1 MERCDTGMEMFR
13 IQCKMGKN
21 EFYWLIGG
29 ILGAYLLG
37 TGIWSAVS
45 AGDDGMVR
53 AFPLGTVIAVFG
65 TVVAHLIGCTYNML
79 SAFGL
84 SVSMGAT
91 RKQFVRSY
99 AAFGMLELIL
109 ACVLIRVL
117 YGLEKI
123 YYLKVFGLP
132 VYEMAGL
139 SAVGYPVLSVCTIA
153 GLIAIEMFCGA
164 LILKFGV
171 KAVAGLWL
179 FFMAICYLPGIL
191 LRTEFFSGLLS
202 AARSGGE
209 NPLTVPGILAVFAF
223 ACAAMFFAAWGMLRR
238 QQVNG

>member
-1 MERCDTGMEMFR
+1 MGTDMEMFQ
-13 IQCKMGKN
+13 IQCKMRKN
-21 EFYWLIGG
+21 ELYWVAGG

-37 TGIWSAVS
+37 DGIWSAVS

-79 SAFGL
+79 SAFEL
-84 SVSMGAT
+84 AVSMGAT

-99 AAFGMLELIL
+99 AAFSLLELIF

-117 YGLEKI
+117 YGFEKMF
-123 YYLKVFGLP
+123 YLKMFGLAT
-132 VYEMAGL
+132 YETAGL
-139 SAVGYPVLSVCTIA
+139 SAWGYPVSAVCVIA
-153 GLIAIEMFCGA
+153 GLLAAETFCGA

-171 KAVAGLWL
+171 RAVVGLWL

-191 LRTEFFSGLLS
+191 PRMEIFSDILAAVQPGRDNFS
-202 AARSGGE
+202 A
-209 NPLTVPGILAVFAF
+209 VPGMLAVFAF
-223 ACAAMFFAAWGMLRR
+223 VCAALLSAAWGMLRR